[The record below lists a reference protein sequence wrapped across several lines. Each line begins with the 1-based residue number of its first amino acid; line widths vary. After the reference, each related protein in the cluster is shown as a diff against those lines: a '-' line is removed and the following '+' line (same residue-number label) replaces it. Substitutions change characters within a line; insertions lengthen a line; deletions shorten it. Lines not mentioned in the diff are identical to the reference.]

1 MAKYQQYDNVLLKD
15 GRLAALVEVFEPDA
29 YIADVG
35 SSPKDWDT
43 IDITEKDIERLATEE
58 EKKLDFEK
66 SLIQLKEQGIL

>member
-1 MAKYQQYDNVLLKD
+1 MAKYQQYETVILKD
-15 GRLAALVEVFEPDA
+15 GRIATLVEVFEPDT

-58 EKKLDFEK
+58 EKQAKYEMSIK
-66 SLIQLKEQGIL
+66 QLKEQGIL

>member
-1 MAKYQQYDNVLLKD
+1 MAKYQQYETVILKD
-15 GRLAALVEVFEPDA
+15 GRIAALVEVFDPDT

-58 EKKLDFEK
+58 EKQAKYEMSIK
-66 SLIQLKEQGIL
+66 QLKEQGIL

>member
-1 MAKYQQYDNVLLKD
+1 MAKYQQYETVILKD
-15 GRLAALVEVFEPDA
+15 GRIAALVEVFEPDT

-58 EKKLDFEK
+58 EKQAKYEMSIK
-66 SLIQLKEQGIL
+66 QLKEQGLL

>member
-15 GRLAALVEVFEPDA
+15 GRLAALVEVFEPDT

>member
-1 MAKYQQYDNVLLKD
+1 MAKYQQYETVILKD
-15 GRLAALVEVFEPDA
+15 GRIAALVEVFEPDT

-58 EKKLDFEK
+58 EKQAKYEMSIK
-66 SLIQLKEQGIL
+66 QLKEQGIL

>member
-1 MAKYQQYDNVLLKD
+1 MAKYQQYETVILKD
-15 GRLAALVEVFEPDA
+15 GRIAALVEVFEPDT

-58 EKKLDFEK
+58 EKRLDFEK